1 MKHQLRN
8 IWIPSPDA
16 QQTVQASAFRPRI
29 EQAVD
34 DALGKKPGSY
44 TQTEMDKAKKSV
56 LDLWRPRAL
65 LSRRLRESPATESGR
80 RSNIQPDTAG
90 KRATMFH
97 DATAVAQRRLQN
109 EIRNIDMVTV
119 TILGNWKGSG

>member
-1 MKHQLRN
+1 MNDRIAQMEHQIAQHLDTV
-8 IWIPSPDA
+8 PDA

-56 LDLWRPRAL
+56 LDFVGDKTL
-65 LSRRLRESPATESGR
+65 LSRRLKG
-80 RSNIQPDTAG
+80 IAG
-90 KRATMFH
+90 
-97 DATAVAQRRLQN
+97 D
-109 EIRNIDMVTV
+109 
-119 TILGNWKGSG
+119 